1 MMNRLLSYIIILL
14 IFSMNTFADVDPFSR
29 SFTKQSSG
37 DQATMS
43 ASPAAGDNSVH
54 PMLRL
59 SIDQYF
65 IKGIVSSS
73 KGSLAIVS
81 FPGGDDYFLYVGDS
95 IGNNSHTLKTIQVDM
110 VTVSKDDDED
120 LEIQVFTQFSELGF
134 RELTS
139 LLIIQLLIQD
149 AKLALQ

>member
-1 MMNRLLSYIIILL
+1 MMKRLLSYIIILL

-95 IGNNSHTLKTIQVDM
+95 IGNDSHTLKIIQVDM

-120 LEIQVFTQFSELGF
+120 LEIQVFNPVKTISGMDD
-134 RELTS
+134 R
-139 LLIIQLLIQD
+139 
-149 AKLALQ
+149 

>member
-1 MMNRLLSYIIILL
+1 MTNKLLSYVIILF
-14 IFSMNTFADVDPFSR
+14 IFSMNSFADVDPFSR

-37 DQATMS
+37 DQTTMS

-120 LEIQVFTQFSELGF
+120 LEIQVFNPVQTISGMDD
-134 RELTS
+134 R
-139 LLIIQLLIQD
+139 
-149 AKLALQ
+149 

>member
-37 DQATMS
+37 DQTTMS

-95 IGNNSHTLKTIQVDM
+95 IGNNSHTLKTIQVDI
-110 VTVSKDDDED
+110 VTVSKEDDED
-120 LEIQVFTQFSELGF
+120 LEIQVFNPVQTISGMDD
-134 RELTS
+134 R
-139 LLIIQLLIQD
+139 
-149 AKLALQ
+149 

>member
-1 MMNRLLSYIIILL
+1 MINRLLSYIIILL

-37 DQATMS
+37 DQTTMS
-43 ASPAAGDNSVH
+43 SSPAAGDNSVH

-110 VTVSKDDDED
+110 VTVSKEDDED
-120 LEIQVFTQFSELGF
+120 LEIQVFNPVQTISGMDD
-134 RELTS
+134 R
-139 LLIIQLLIQD
+139 
-149 AKLALQ
+149 

>member
-14 IFSMNTFADVDPFSR
+14 IFSMNSFADVDPFSR

-37 DQATMS
+37 DQTTMS

-110 VTVSKDDDED
+110 VTVSKEDDED
-120 LEIQVFTQFSELGF
+120 LEIQVFNPVQTISGMDD
-134 RELTS
+134 R
-139 LLIIQLLIQD
+139 
-149 AKLALQ
+149 

>member
-1 MMNRLLSYIIILL
+1 M
-14 IFSMNTFADVDPFSR
+14 FSMNSFADVDPFSR

-37 DQATMS
+37 DQTTMS

-110 VTVSKDDDED
+110 VTVSKEDDED
-120 LEIQVFTQFSELGF
+120 LEIQVFNPVKTVSGM
-134 RELTS
+134 
-139 LLIIQLLIQD
+139 D
-149 AKLALQ
+149 

>member
-1 MMNRLLSYIIILL
+1 MMNRVLSYIIILL
-14 IFSMNTFADVDPFSR
+14 IFNMNSFADVDPFSR

-37 DQATMS
+37 DQTTMS

-54 PMLRL
+54 PMIRL

-110 VTVSKDDDED
+110 VTVSKEDDED
-120 LEIQVFTQFSELGF
+120 LEIQVFNPVQTISGMDD
-134 RELTS
+134 R
-139 LLIIQLLIQD
+139 
-149 AKLALQ
+149 

>member
-1 MMNRLLSYIIILL
+1 MIKRLLSYIIILL
-14 IFSMNTFADVDPFSR
+14 TFSMNTFADVDPFSR

-37 DQATMS
+37 DQTTMS
-43 ASPAAGDNSVH
+43 ASPAAGDASVH

-95 IGNNSHTLKTIQVDM
+95 IGNDSHTLKTIQVDI
-110 VTVSKDDDED
+110 VTVSKEDDED
-120 LEIQVFTQFSELGF
+120 LEIQVFNPVQTISGMDD
-134 RELTS
+134 R
-139 LLIIQLLIQD
+139 
-149 AKLALQ
+149 

>member
-1 MMNRLLSYIIILL
+1 MMNKLLSYIIILL

-37 DQATMS
+37 DQTTMS
-43 ASPAAGDNSVH
+43 ASPAAGDNSIH

-110 VTVSKDDDED
+110 VTVSKEDDED
-120 LEIQVFTQFSELGF
+120 LEIQVFNPVQTISGMDD
-134 RELTS
+134 R
-139 LLIIQLLIQD
+139 
-149 AKLALQ
+149 

>member
-37 DQATMS
+37 DQTTMS

-95 IGNNSHTLKTIQVDM
+95 IGNDSHTLKMIQVDM

-120 LEIQVFTQFSELGF
+120 LEIQVFNPVKTISGMDD
-134 RELTS
+134 R
-139 LLIIQLLIQD
+139 
-149 AKLALQ
+149 

>member
-37 DQATMS
+37 DQTTMS
-43 ASPAAGDNSVH
+43 ASPAAGDASVH

-81 FPGGDDYFLYVGDS
+81 FPGGDDYFLYLGDS
-95 IGNNSHTLKTIQVDM
+95 IGNDSHTLKTIQVDM
-110 VTVSKDDDED
+110 VTVSKEDDED
-120 LEIQVFTQFSELGF
+120 LETQVFNPVQTISGMDD
-134 RELTS
+134 R
-139 LLIIQLLIQD
+139 
-149 AKLALQ
+149 

>member
-14 IFSMNTFADVDPFSR
+14 IFSMSTFADVDPFSR

-37 DQATMS
+37 DQTTMS
-43 ASPAAGDNSVH
+43 ASPAAGDNSIH

-110 VTVSKDDDED
+110 VTVSKEDDED
-120 LEIQVFTQFSELGF
+120 LEIQVFNPVQTISGMDD
-134 RELTS
+134 R
-139 LLIIQLLIQD
+139 
-149 AKLALQ
+149 

>member
-14 IFSMNTFADVDPFSR
+14 TFSMNSFADVDPFSR

-37 DQATMS
+37 DQTTMS

-81 FPGGDDYFLYVGDS
+81 FPGGDDYFLYIGDP

-110 VTVSKDDDED
+110 VTVSKEDDED
-120 LEIQVFTQFSELGF
+120 LEIQVFNPVQTISGMDD
-134 RELTS
+134 R
-139 LLIIQLLIQD
+139 
-149 AKLALQ
+149 

>member
-14 IFSMNTFADVDPFSR
+14 MFSMNSFADVDPFSR

-37 DQATMS
+37 DQTTMS
-43 ASPAAGDNSVH
+43 ASPAAGDNSIH

-110 VTVSKDDDED
+110 VTVSKEDDED
-120 LEIQVFTQFSELGF
+120 LEIQVFNPVQTISGMDE
-134 RELTS
+134 R
-139 LLIIQLLIQD
+139 
-149 AKLALQ
+149 

>member
-14 IFSMNTFADVDPFSR
+14 IFSINTFADVDPFSR

-37 DQATMS
+37 DQTTMS
-43 ASPAAGDNSVH
+43 ASPAAGDNSIH

-110 VTVSKDDDED
+110 VTVSKEDDED
-120 LEIQVFTQFSELGF
+120 LEIQVFNPVQTISGMDE
-134 RELTS
+134 R
-139 LLIIQLLIQD
+139 
-149 AKLALQ
+149 

>member
-14 IFSMNTFADVDPFSR
+14 ILSMNSFADVDPFSR

-37 DQATMS
+37 DQTTMS

-110 VTVSKDDDED
+110 VTVSKEDDED
-120 LEIQVFTQFSELGF
+120 LEIQVFNPVQTISGMDD
-134 RELTS
+134 R
-139 LLIIQLLIQD
+139 
-149 AKLALQ
+149 

>member
-14 IFSMNTFADVDPFSR
+14 IFSMNSFADVDPFSR

-81 FPGGDDYFLYVGDS
+81 FPGGDDYFLYLGDS
-95 IGNNSHTLKTIQVDM
+95 IGNDSHTLKTIQVDM
-110 VTVSKDDDED
+110 VTVSKEDDED
-120 LEIQVFTQFSELGF
+120 LEIQVFNPVQTISGMDD
-134 RELTS
+134 R
-139 LLIIQLLIQD
+139 
-149 AKLALQ
+149 

>member
-37 DQATMS
+37 DQTTMS

-73 KGSLAIVS
+73 RGSLAIVS
-81 FPGGDDYFLYVGDS
+81 FPGGDDYFLYVGDP
-95 IGNNSHTLKTIQVDM
+95 IGNDSHTLKTIQVDM

-120 LEIQVFTQFSELGF
+120 LEIQVFNPVQTISGMDE
-134 RELTS
+134 R
-139 LLIIQLLIQD
+139 
-149 AKLALQ
+149 

>member
-1 MMNRLLSYIIILL
+1 
-14 IFSMNTFADVDPFSR
+14 MNTFADVDPFSR

-37 DQATMS
+37 DQTTMS

-110 VTVSKDDDED
+110 VTVSKEDDED
-120 LEIQVFTQFSELGF
+120 LEIQVFNPVQTISGMDD
-134 RELTS
+134 R
-139 LLIIQLLIQD
+139 
-149 AKLALQ
+149 

>member
-14 IFSMNTFADVDPFSR
+14 IFSMNSFADVDPFSR

-110 VTVSKDDDED
+110 VTVSKEDDED
-120 LEIQVFTQFSELGF
+120 LEIQVFNPVQTISGMDE
-134 RELTS
+134 R
-139 LLIIQLLIQD
+139 
-149 AKLALQ
+149 

>member
-14 IFSMNTFADVDPFSR
+14 IFSMNSFADVDPFSR

-37 DQATMS
+37 DQTTMS
-43 ASPAAGDNSVH
+43 SSPAAGDNSIH

-95 IGNNSHTLKTIQVDM
+95 IGNDSHTLKMIQVDM

-120 LEIQVFTQFSELGF
+120 LEIQVFNPVKTISGMDD
-134 RELTS
+134 R
-139 LLIIQLLIQD
+139 
-149 AKLALQ
+149 

>member
-37 DQATMS
+37 DQTTMS

-95 IGNNSHTLKTIQVDM
+95 IGNDSHTLKTIQVDM
-110 VTVSKDDDED
+110 VTC
-120 LEIQVFTQFSELGF
+120 LLY
-134 RELTS
+134 TS
-139 LLIIQLLIQD
+139 PSPRDKRQSRMPSS
-149 AKLALQ
+149 A

>member
-14 IFSMNTFADVDPFSR
+14 IFSMNSFADVDPFSR

-37 DQATMS
+37 DQTTMS
-43 ASPAAGDNSVH
+43 ASPAAGDNSIH

-110 VTVSKDDDED
+110 VTVSKEDDED
-120 LEIQVFTQFSELGF
+120 LEIQVFNPVQTISGMDD
-134 RELTS
+134 R
-139 LLIIQLLIQD
+139 
-149 AKLALQ
+149 

>member
-1 MMNRLLSYIIILL
+1 MMNRLLSYVIILL
-14 IFSMNTFADVDPFSR
+14 IFSMNSFADVDPFSR

-37 DQATMS
+37 DQTTMS

-81 FPGGDDYFLYVGDS
+81 FPGGDDYFLYIGDP

-120 LEIQVFTQFSELGF
+120 LEIQVFNPVQTISGMDD
-134 RELTS
+134 R
-139 LLIIQLLIQD
+139 
-149 AKLALQ
+149 

>member
-1 MMNRLLSYIIILL
+1 MNRLLSYIIILL
-14 IFSMNTFADVDPFSR
+14 IFSMNSFADVDPFSR

-110 VTVSKDDDED
+110 VTVSKEDDED
-120 LEIQVFTQFSELGF
+120 LEIQVFNPVQTISGMDD
-134 RELTS
+134 R
-139 LLIIQLLIQD
+139 
-149 AKLALQ
+149 

>member
-37 DQATMS
+37 DQTTMS
-43 ASPAAGDNSVH
+43 ASPAAGDNSIH

-110 VTVSKDDDED
+110 VTVSKEDDED
-120 LEIQVFTQFSELGF
+120 LEIQVFNPVQTISGMDD
-134 RELTS
+134 R
-139 LLIIQLLIQD
+139 
-149 AKLALQ
+149 

>member
-37 DQATMS
+37 DQTTMS

-95 IGNNSHTLKTIQVDM
+95 IGNDSHTLKTIQVDI
-110 VTVSKDDDED
+110 VTVSKEDDED
-120 LEIQVFTQFSELGF
+120 LEIQVFNPVQTISGMDD
-134 RELTS
+134 R
-139 LLIIQLLIQD
+139 
-149 AKLALQ
+149 

>member
-1 MMNRLLSYIIILL
+1 MMNRVLSYIIILL
-14 IFSMNTFADVDPFSR
+14 IFNMNSFADVDPFSR

-37 DQATMS
+37 DQTTMS

-54 PMLRL
+54 PMIRL

-110 VTVSKDDDED
+110 ITVSKEDDED
-120 LEIQVFTQFSELGF
+120 LEIQVFNPVQTISGMDD
-134 RELTS
+134 R
-139 LLIIQLLIQD
+139 
-149 AKLALQ
+149 

>member
-1 MMNRLLSYIIILL
+1 MMNRVLSYIIILL
-14 IFSMNTFADVDPFSR
+14 IFNMNSFADVDPFSR

-37 DQATMS
+37 DQTTMS

-110 VTVSKDDDED
+110 ITVSKEDDED
-120 LEIQVFTQFSELGF
+120 LEIQVFNPVQTISGMDD
-134 RELTS
+134 R
-139 LLIIQLLIQD
+139 
-149 AKLALQ
+149 

>member
-1 MMNRLLSYIIILL
+1 MTNRLLSYIIILL
-14 IFSMNTFADVDPFSR
+14 MFSMNSFADVDPFSR

-37 DQATMS
+37 DQTTMS
-43 ASPAAGDNSVH
+43 ASPAAGDNSIH

-110 VTVSKDDDED
+110 VTVSKEDDED
-120 LEIQVFTQFSELGF
+120 LEIQVFNPVQTISGMDE
-134 RELTS
+134 R
-139 LLIIQLLIQD
+139 
-149 AKLALQ
+149 